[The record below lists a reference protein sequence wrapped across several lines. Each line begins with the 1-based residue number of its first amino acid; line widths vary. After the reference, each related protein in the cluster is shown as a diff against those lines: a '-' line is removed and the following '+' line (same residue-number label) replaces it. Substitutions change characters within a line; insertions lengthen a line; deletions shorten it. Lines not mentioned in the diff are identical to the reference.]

1 MTFAIVLVTEE
12 GSVFHQ
18 FTCSAVAIG
27 DGFLFI
33 AKKMSTLKT
42 TSMLSKFL
50 TARGKTTS
58 IGSLGSPSHRVFV
71 TATSRPLQRHVQS
84 VTEAAESVKE
94 GARSVKKAAESV
106 TNMSKEVT
114 KIISETAE
122 TITDKAASIIKE
134 KVVGK

>member
-1 MTFAIVLVTEE
+1 
-12 GSVFHQ
+12 
-18 FTCSAVAIG
+18 
-27 DGFLFI
+27 
-33 AKKMSTLKT
+33 MSTIKI
-42 TSMLSKFL
+42 TSMLSKLL

-58 IGSLGSPSHRVFV
+58 IGSPSHRVFV
-71 TATSRPLQRHVQS
+71 TATSRPLQDKKDKLTAEACQS

-134 KVVGK
+134 KVVG

>member
-1 MTFAIVLVTEE
+1 
-12 GSVFHQ
+12 
-18 FTCSAVAIG
+18 
-27 DGFLFI
+27 
-33 AKKMSTLKT
+33 
-42 TSMLSKFL
+42 MLSKLL

-58 IGSLGSPSHRVFV
+58 IGSPSRRVFV
-71 TATSRPLQRHVQS
+71 TATSRPLQDKKDKLTAEACQS

-94 GARSVKKAAESV
+94 GARSVKKAAESVRAV

>member
-1 MTFAIVLVTEE
+1 
-12 GSVFHQ
+12 
-18 FTCSAVAIG
+18 
-27 DGFLFI
+27 
-33 AKKMSTLKT
+33 
-42 TSMLSKFL
+42 MLSKLL

-58 IGSLGSPSHRVFV
+58 FGSLGSPSHRVFV
-71 TATSRPLQRHVQS
+71 TATSRPLQDKKDKLTAEACQS

-114 KIISETAE
+114 KTISETAE